1 MRRGTKAETF
11 AKIQMVET
19 MSNCITEQEFNESSA
34 HSESNYYMLAD
45 RWQYYKEVIR
55 IIDKHGPFENVLEL
69 GPAWIPVVHDC
80 DTFDNVVRQGQVE
93 PTHNHNLKTIPWP
106 IKDKQYDLVIALQ
119 VWEHIYNNQIEAFG
133 ELMRIAKAA
142 IMSFPYEWQCR
153 QPTNCTNCHCG
164 ITRQTISAWTHHVEP
179 VDYTIIY
186 DTVGMKHKRMI
197 YYLEF

>member
-1 MRRGTKAETF
+1 M
-11 AKIQMVET
+11 I
-19 MSNCITEQEFNESSA
+19 NCITETEFKEAMSQGKDD
-34 HSESNYYMLAD
+34 YYELAD

-55 IIDKHGPFENVLEL
+55 LVEDNGPFENVLEI
-69 GPAWIPVVHDC
+69 GPAWIPVVNGC
-80 DTFDNVVRQGQVE
+80 DTLDEADRFGPR
-93 PTHNHNLKTIPWP
+93 TYKHNIKTVPWP
-106 IKDKQYDLVIALQ
+106 MTDNQYDLVIALQ

-133 ELMRIAKAA
+133 ELKRITKAA

-153 QPTNCTNCHCG
+153 QPSTCTNCHCG
-164 ITRQTISAWTHHVEP
+164 ITKQTISAWTHHIEP